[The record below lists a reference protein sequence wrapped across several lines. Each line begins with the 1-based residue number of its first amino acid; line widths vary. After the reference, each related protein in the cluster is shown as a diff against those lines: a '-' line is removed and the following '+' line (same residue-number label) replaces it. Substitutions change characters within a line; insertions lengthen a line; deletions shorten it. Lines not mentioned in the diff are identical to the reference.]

1 MDKQRRFKQI
11 KVAVSLALL
20 VCIAALDSWICLKR
34 IQETMPY
41 PRHMDEVFITQRA
54 LAILK
59 SNDWNPHEFN
69 YSSYPVYLT
78 TGMLAL
84 GYLHH
89 AGAGNKVDISAI
101 KSVSYPYYDPPQIL
115 LPARILFA
123 LLMVMAFVCMGLAA
137 WRFFDIPEAMFLTP
151 ITLTLSIFLLQH
163 GWRYINVDTL
173 AVSMAA
179 LTLTIV
185 AFHAG
190 SSSFGL
196 TAILPGMLCGLTVA
210 GKYTYVGIM
219 LPAVLA
225 IWIYGGR
232 WRFYR
237 TLALLA
243 SAILMF
249 VIVVPY
255 SILDVRTF
263 VEELGRLAYSYT
275 QGRTGRTYAPGWDHA
290 RHYIFFTLK
299 DYGYYSVFPAV
310 AGLVYMSFK
319 NWRGAFILSSFPI
332 LLLAHLSLS
341 RLYYERNAAFCFLY
355 YGLLVAV
362 GLFAAYKL
370 LFIVLGKIGY
380 LGTRK
385 VLRAVGASCAIIGVA
400 YLVLPLQRP
409 GQMVS
414 ALPDT
419 RNLATEWI
427 KSNLPSGATILMP
440 PELSF
445 YAAPL
450 ARKYKMLVRDYALF
464 KPETFVNDA
473 LALGVDYVMM
483 PVWASDNGKTKT
495 LSDIKNALNKKIRPL
510 VSYKGNPVG
519 ANSTYPVF
527 YGDPAF
533 SIGAL
538 K

>member
-1 MDKQRRFKQI
+1 MDKQKRFDLTRVFI
-11 KVAVSLALL
+11 SLTLL
-20 VCIAALDSWICLKR
+20 VCIAVLDSWICLKR
-34 IQETMPY
+34 IQETLPY
-41 PRHMDEVFITQRA
+41 PRHMDETFITQRA

-59 SNDWNPHEFN
+59 NNDWNPHEFN

-89 AGAGNKVDISAI
+89 AGTGNKVDINAI

-123 LLMVMAFVCMGLAA
+123 LLMIMAFVCMGLAA

-179 LTLTIV
+179 LTLAIL

-232 WRFYR
+232 LRFYR

-263 VEELGRLAYSYT
+263 IEELGRLAYSYT
-275 QGRTGRTYAPGWDHA
+275 RGRAGRTYAPGWDHA
-290 RHYIFFTLK
+290 CQYILFMLN
-299 DYGYYSVFPAV
+299 DYGYYSAV
-310 AGLVYMSFK
+310 LAVTGLLYMSFK
-319 NWRGAFILSSFPI
+319 NWRGAIILSSFPI
-332 LLLAHLSLS
+332 LLLVHLSLS
-341 RLYYERNAAFCFLY
+341 RLYYERNAAFCYLY
-355 YGLLVAV
+355 YGLLIAM
-362 GLFAAYKL
+362 GLFAAYKT
-370 LFIVLGKIGY
+370 LFVVLGKIGC
-380 LGTRK
+380 LGAGN
-385 VLRAVGASCAIIGVA
+385 VLRAAGALAVIIGMT
-400 YLVLPLQRP
+400 YCVLPLQRP
-409 GQMVS
+409 GQMIS

-419 RNLATEWI
+419 RNLAAEWI
-427 KSNLPSGATILMP
+427 RSNIPSGASLLMP

-445 YAAPL
+445 YTAPL
-450 ARKYKMLVRDYALF
+450 SREYMILVRDYALF
-464 KPETFVNDA
+464 RPETFLNEA
-473 LALGVDYVMM
+473 STLGVDYVVM
-483 PVWASDNGKTKT
+483 PVWASNDGKTKT
-495 LSDIKNALNKKIRPL
+495 TSDRKNSLNKKIRPL
-510 VSYKGNPVG
+510 VSYAGNPIG
-519 ANSTYPVF
+519 AHATYPVF

-538 K
+538 E